1 MTTMNKLFRYLALT
15 LLLTTFS
22 CSDEYDVFEDA
33 VTQYSKTDSKITIDE
48 LNELSDIIKPFDDD
62 RKFKKFFTNGNFEE
76 AKLILFL
83 EKKGA
88 KVEKRTNVDNAKD
101 YFVNVYI
108 ENSGSMNGYVEGN
121 TQFKGAIRDLLV
133 MLKYYYDEKNLNVNF
148 INSSIYPTNIHGD
161 IVNFSKSLNAK
172 TFKVGDTYSSNLNN
186 IFKQILVKTSKNTI
200 SILLSDCI
208 YSIQGTRTED
218 LLSDQKS
225 LTKDAFLTKF
235 KNKEPLSTT
244 IVKLNSQ
251 FNSTYYDKDNN
262 ETQLKNTNTIRPYYM
277 TIMGSEKAMAKFNSN
292 IQLSKN
298 KVEGFENKYNLTL
311 KDYSQEVYYS
321 VINSKEDSGSYKP
334 DRANN
339 SIGAIHGIE
348 NVKINDRKSS
358 SFIFSVALDLSN
370 IPIEESYIMSKSSY
384 SIKEGNYKIKAIY
397 MFDKKN
403 IGPSSINMFS
413 KAKVTPTHFIVF
425 ESTTPNFTNLAF
437 TLNKKIPN
445 WVYTTSTNDDTNILK
460 NPNTTFG
467 IKYLIEGISE
477 AYETESKNN
486 NFLELTINI
495 KK

>member
-1 MTTMNKLFRYLALT
+1 MKKLFRYLALT
-15 LLLTTFS
+15 LLLTAIS
-22 CSDEYDVFEDA
+22 CGDEYDVFEDS
-33 VTQYSKTDSKITIDE
+33 VTEYSKTDSKITLDE
-48 LNELSDIIKPFDDD
+48 LNELSNIIKPFYDE
-62 RKFKKFFTNGNFEE
+62 RKFKKFFTNGNFDE

-83 EKKGA
+83 EKKGDN
-88 KVEKRTNVDNAKD
+88 VEKRAEVDNSKD

-121 TQFKGAIRDLLV
+121 TEFKGAIRDLLV

-172 TFKVGDTYSSNLNN
+172 TFKVGDTFSSNLNN
-186 IFKQILVKTSKNTI
+186 IFNQILTKTSKNTI

-208 YSIQGTRTED
+208 YSIVGSKTED

-251 FNSTYYDKDNN
+251 FNGTYYDKVNKKT
-262 ETQLKNTNTIRPYYM
+262 ELKNTLRPYYM
-277 TIMGSEKAMAKFNSN
+277 TIMGSEKVMTQFNSN
-292 IQLSKN
+292 IELSKN

-311 KDYSQEVYYS
+311 KDYSKDVYYS
-321 VINSKEDSGSYKP
+321 VINSKEDSGRYKP
-334 DRANN
+334 DRAYKSNE
-339 SIGAIHGIE
+339 AIHGIE
-348 NVKINDRKSS
+348 DVSIIIRNSS
-358 SFIFSVALDLSN
+358 NFIFSVALDLSN
-370 IPIEESYIMSKSSY
+370 IPIEESYIINKSNY
-384 SIKEGNYKIKAIY
+384 SITEGNYKIKAIY
-397 MFDKKN
+397 KFDKN
-403 IGPSSINMFS
+403 QIGPSSINMLS
-413 KAKVTPTHFIVF
+413 KAKVTPTHYIVF

-437 TLNKKIPN
+437 TLNKQIPK

-460 NPNTTFG
+460 SPDSTFG

-477 AYETESKNN
+477 AYQTESKNN
-486 NFLELTINI
+486 KFLELTINI